1 MVNQHDTTEFGS
13 EAGQAKNKVNT
24 QPIKDDLLSEI
35 EEVLTNRNDDSARKL
50 GTLLELNNEN
60 GFETIAEENKDD
72 VTKHPHSLN

>member
-13 EAGQAKNKVNT
+13 EASQAKNKVNT